1 MIGIVP
7 TRSKESFA
15 CAEHSLLQTA
25 KVFAVGKINL
35 CWDQNLIGAAQAK
48 FRKRSRGV
56 SVRSAATEATGS
68 IGGSAL

>member
-1 MIGIVP
+1 MIGVVL

-35 CWDQNLIGAAQAK
+35 CWDQKLIGAAQAK

-56 SVRSAATEATGS
+56 
-68 IGGSAL
+68 